1 MIIDLLFTNKSSLKS
16 PLKSPSKTPEPQA
29 STSAPEPANQFNIS
43 PEETTRRLRA
53 KGQPIRLFGETDKD
67 RRLRLRALE
76 LIEERGADK
85 VTGQNDF
92 RKALEDV
99 EEEERRKL
107 QRGHQTDQAKGRGK
121 DKEINTQVDLTLLK
135 TDPDKLYPIL
145 YHALKKTF
153 AEWAE
158 WMDARPGKQFG
169 YTDWAC

>member
-1 MIIDLLFTNKSSLKS
+1 MQTST
-16 PLKSPSKTPEPQA
+16 PTPEP
-29 STSAPEPANQFNIS
+29 TSQFNIS

-99 EEEERRKL
+99 EEEDRRKL
-107 QRGHQTDQAKGRGK
+107 ERGHQQADMSKGKGK
-121 DKEINTQVDLTLLK
+121 DKEINTQVDLALLK

-145 YHALKKTF
+145 YHALKKTL
-153 AEWAE
+153 ADWAE
-158 WMDARPGKQFG
+158 WMDARPGKQLVC
-169 YTDWAC
+169 TV